1 MLLGNNMTAKKY
13 ILNFSGSTY
22 SYFFFQLTVF
32 CNYRYICLHI
42 CNVCTI
48 KISLRKTDL
57 CLCASKKKTV
67 HLAFIFFPSG
77 VQFTF
82 HSFHLED
89 HHDYLLI
96 TENGSFAQPLA
107 RLTGSERPAPV
118 NAGLYGN
125 FKAQLRFISDFS
137 ISLQGFNISFSGM
150 KEYRLYLWVKWRGE
164 EGACV
169 GCRLFTKR
177 ERTRLWRRRQKPGF

>member
-1 MLLGNNMTAKKY
+1 MD
-13 ILNFSGSTY
+13 F
-22 SYFFFQLTVF
+22 LTL
-32 CNYRYICLHI
+32 YRSIWIYKSQIHVLHI
-42 CNVCTI
+42 LLKGLTL
-48 KISLRKTDL
+48 SLSVFL
-57 CLCASKKKTV
+57 C
-67 HLAFIFFPSG
+67 IFLEIWNYFLFLLLG
-77 VQFTF
+77 VQFIF

-137 ISLQGFNISFSGM
+137 ISLQGFNISFSGRFVW
-150 KEYRLYLWVKWRGE
+150 KRQKVGSITSAIVKRG
-164 EGACV
+164 
-169 GCRLFTKR
+169 RDFFYSTKKS
-177 ERTRLWRRRQKPGF
+177 EIKSKNDRTRRQLIQWWDQK

>member
-1 MLLGNNMTAKKY
+1 MKTLFLSLARDS
-13 ILNFSGSTY
+13 LFSL
-22 SYFFFQLTVF
+22 Q
-32 CNYRYICLHI
+32 
-42 CNVCTI
+42 
-48 KISLRKTDL
+48 
-57 CLCASKKKTV
+57 
-67 HLAFIFFPSG
+67 G

-118 NAGLYGN
+118 NAGLFGN

-137 ISLQGFNISFSGM
+137 ISLQGFNISFSGI
-150 KEYRLYLWVKWRGE
+150 KAQTRE
-164 EGACV
+164 EGQ
-169 GCRLFTKR
+169 
-177 ERTRLWRRRQKPGF
+177 RTREEEEAAAATVVASAHE

>member
-1 MLLGNNMTAKKY
+1 MSHMPLMSRL
-13 ILNFSGSTY
+13 
-22 SYFFFQLTVF
+22 SYFLLQ
-32 CNYRYICLHI
+32 
-42 CNVCTI
+42 
-48 KISLRKTDL
+48 
-57 CLCASKKKTV
+57 
-67 HLAFIFFPSG
+67 G

-89 HHDYLLI
+89 HHDYLLM

-137 ISLQGFNISFSGM
+137 ISLQGFNISFSGT
-150 KEYRLYLWVKWRGE
+150 KAYEEAYVCRGGGGFKIRLKHI
-164 EGACV
+164 
-169 GCRLFTKR
+169 
-177 ERTRLWRRRQKPGF
+177 